1 MVSEALMSQIAN
13 IPVFDGA
20 ASPVSHTLVAIDVT
34 RNKGKVTARWREN
47 LTSVPAYA
55 QVWAEMDLER
65 LPSGI
70 YRAEVRIGVP
80 VMETISGQNAAGY
93 TAAPKVAYTNKIVT
107 TSFFHERS
115 DVTGRRLA
123 KQIMANLL
131 NNISTTVAA
140 ATSGP
145 VSDLLD
151 NLAAP
156 T

>member
-1 MVSEALMSQIAN
+1 MSQIAN
-13 IPVFDGA
+13 ITVFDGA

-34 RNKGKVTARWREN
+34 RTKGKVTARWREN
-47 LTSVPAYA
+47 LASVPAYA

-70 YRAEVRIGVP
+70 YRSEVRVGVP
-80 VMETISGQNAAGY
+80 VMETVSGQNAAGY

-107 TSFFHERS
+107 TAFFHERS
-115 DVTGRRLA
+115 DATGRRLV
-123 KQIMANLL
+123 KQIVANLL

-140 ATSGP
+140 ASAGP
-145 VSDLLD
+145 VSDLFD